1 MATTRRVRGVKPRAV
16 IAAGLL
22 AAAAIASIPARAAT
36 IPVLESTSVENGW
49 SHGKFLIAKYDQD
62 IRGTTA
68 PAVSVTK
75 AADDSAV
82 LDGLGATITF
92 DVSTSFSKSFL
103 VHDLVVVVPNL
114 TNRVDENNVPL
125 RALPQ
130 GDYKMTVQ
138 ATGRTGDQTSSLAT
152 KTFKVDNLGPS
163 MLRITAPANR
173 SVADPTEPGALA
185 LEGIVSDNPDS
196 GAFRSGIA
204 SVQLFF
210 YNAADPLSYT
220 EVQVQ
225 GPASTPIPTYQ
236 PGEIKDLRRFAA
248 LSACVSGTPRCVN
261 STSGFVEADMSF
273 ESDISDLDPGVWTVR
288 ARATDVAGNQSA
300 EVSVTFVKVA

>member
-75 AADDSAV
+75 GDGSAV
-82 LDGLGATITF
+82 LDGLGATIPF

-125 RALPQ
+125 RSLPQ

-138 ATGRTGDQTSSLAT
+138 ATGRSGGLTSTLAT

-163 MLRITAPANR
+163 TLRITAPANR
-173 SVADPTEPGALA
+173 SVAAPGELTLA
-185 LEGIVSDNPDS
+185 GIASDNTDS

-210 YNAADPLSYT
+210 YNAADPLSYQ
-220 EVQVQ
+220 EVEVQ
-225 GPASTPIPTYQ
+225 GPEGTPIPTYQ
-236 PGEIKDLRRFAA
+236 PGEVTSLRTYATLAACDLDTPGCVGKDI
-248 LSACVSGTPRCVN
+248 SGNDIVVQEMSYT
-261 STSGFVEADMSF
+261 ADL
-273 ESDISDLDPGVWTVR
+273 SDLDPGVWTVK
-288 ARATDVAGNQSA
+288 ARATDTAGNQSA
-300 EVSVTFVKVA
+300 EVSVTFVKAA